1 MGISSSFGASKS
13 QFRERKQTLRH
24 ICHQCAKM
32 VGRGF
37 TQRFAEREKLVNL
50 LRDLSGKASEGM

>member
-1 MGISSSFGASKS
+1 
-13 QFRERKQTLRH
+13 
-24 ICHQCAKM
+24 M